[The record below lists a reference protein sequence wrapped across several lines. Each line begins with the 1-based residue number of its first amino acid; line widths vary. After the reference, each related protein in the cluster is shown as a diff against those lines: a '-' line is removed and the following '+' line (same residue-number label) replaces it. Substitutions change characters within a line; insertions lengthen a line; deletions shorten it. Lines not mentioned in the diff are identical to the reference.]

1 MKEKR
6 KTWKENMFE
15 YNPEKL
21 VFLEES
27 GVNINMTRFYVRS
40 KGSFSRRRGFNIS
53 ICRHTAQ
60 T

>member
-21 VFLEES
+21 VFLEKS

-40 KGSFSRRRGFNIS
+40 KGSFSRS
-53 ICRHTAQ
+53 
-60 T
+60 